1 MADYEDVGEQ
11 HGPALVFTTRFL
23 RKGPRRIA
31 LRTQALAIP
40 GTYELSKVIG
50 AGVGIILGLILGF
63 PIFAVTG
70 TWLAIVA
77 MATIGSMAGIF
88 MVSWSPLKG
97 ESIMK
102 WFILHTAKRNSLIEQ
117 NGGFVR
123 AYVGGT
129 VVQRSLFREAQMVRT
144 YVEAESPQPGSMPAA
159 TKEKSVK
166 TPKPGKAAKPRK
178 QKSEAKGSVASKKS
192 AATTKKSRTR
202 RPVAPSVEDR
212 VHASLPPTPTPAPLA
227 SPVGGGHGPV

>member
-1 MADYEDVGEQ
+1 MADYEDVGDQ

-40 GTYELSKVIG
+40 GTYELSQVIG
-50 AGVGIILGLILGF
+50 AGVGIIIGLILGF

-144 YVEAESPQPGSMPAA
+144 YVEAESPRPGSIPAG
-159 TKEKSVK
+159 VK
-166 TPKPGKAAKPRK
+166 VKPGKASKPRK
-178 QKSEAKGSVASKKS
+178 QKSEVKGGGTSKKS
-192 AATTKKSRTR
+192 AATTKKSRTK
-202 RPVAPSVEDR
+202 RPAAPSVEDR
-212 VHASLPPTPTPAPLA
+212 ASASFPPAPSPAPLA